1 MIAQRTPL
9 RQRRDVGQIIQTAL
23 NVYGQHLGPL
33 FSIAAVV
40 IPLGIAVGIFQTNVK
55 NPAVA
60 IPLVSVLAVLQGAVN
75 LVASAAV
82 IAAIDDIANG
92 KTPDFSRSFDL
103 ATERFWTLLGAVL
116 RVMFHVVLFVI
127 TIVGI
132 PWGIQ
137 RLVRW
142 LFVQQAV
149 MLDGAKAK
157 DALDR
162 SAEAVI
168 GSWWRTLGIWLFISI
183 LAGIPAGL
191 IAAIFSLA
199 PIAVSSTATAFIDA
213 LLLPFVVIGTT
224 LLYFDLQAR
233 KEPVAAGL

>member
-23 NVYGQHLGPL
+23 NVYGQHFGPL
-33 FSIAAVV
+33 FSISAVV
-40 IPLGIAVGIFQTNVK
+40 IPLGIAVGIFQTTVK
-55 NPAVA
+55 NEAVG
-60 IPLVSVLAVLQGAVN
+60 IPLVGALAVAQGAVN
-75 LVASAAV
+75 LVASAAL
-82 IAAIDDIANG
+82 ITSLDDIAEG
-92 KTPDFSRSFDL
+92 RAPDFSRAFDL
-103 ATERFWTLLGAVL
+103 ATERFWTLVGALL
-116 RVMFHVVLFVI
+116 RVTFHVLLFFI

-132 PWGIQ
+132 PWAIQ

-149 MLDGAKAK
+149 MLDGTSSRA
-157 DALDR
+157 ALSY
-162 SAEAVI
+162 SADAVI
-168 GSWWRTLGIWLFISI
+168 GNWWRTLGIWLFISV
-183 LAGIPAGL
+183 LAGVPAGL

-224 LLYFDLQAR
+224 LLYFDLQSR